1 MKFSEVTLPALPNE
15 KNNAA
20 RPISA
25 AKLNS
30 PVTGSAFAPRDKD
43 VFVFDILDE
52 AGKVYAVEQD
62 ITNSEYT
69 VVNIACHRNGKP
81 SWIGLGQ
88 LTRLDADMKPTCDFC
103 AEMRGMVT
111 VDDILEHIKGK
122 TLTVSEMVSKEFTP
136 FGSTNRTTKPTP
148 VFKLS

>member
-1 MKFSEVTLPALPNE
+1 MKYSEVTLPALPNE

-20 RPISA
+20 RPISN

-30 PVTGSAFAPRDKD
+30 PVTGNAFAPRENDK
-43 VFVFDILDE
+43 FEFDILDE
-52 AGKVYAVEQD
+52 NGKVYAVEQD
-62 ITNSEYT
+62 ITNSDYT

-81 SWIGLGQ
+81 SWLGLGQ

-103 AEMRGMVT
+103 AEMRNMVT

-122 TLTVSEMVSKEFTP
+122 TLSVTEMVKKEFTP
-136 FGSTNRTTKPTP
+136 FGSTNRVERLTA